1 MRRSVVVALALSMAA
16 LLCAA
21 APRLAHAQKPSA
33 KDLETAKNHFLSGA
47 SYYKE
52 GLYTDAIREFQRSYD
67 LSKKADILYNIAQCH
82 GKLGDDPTTVVF
94 LERYL
99 AEKPNAD
106 DKTAVEV
113 WIKNLKAKIAAAN
126 RPPEPSPSPTPSP
139 SASPEPSPSPSPLA
153 SPEPTPSP
161 SPSTTPDDELLLPR
175 TTTRVVQRDRGKTMR
190 LIGYI
195 TAGVGV
201 AMIGGGVFF
210 GIKAKQSADHLEA
223 YLLPPNL
230 GGVRGIYDQGAKD
243 IEDEGQQRE
252 KNSIILYSVGA
263 VVTVGG
269 GVLWYLGHRR
279 RSESVTITERQ
290 MSGPSVTSVTGMYVP
305 GGGGAMIQGQF

>member
-1 MRRSVVVALALSMAA
+1 MRRSVVVRLALALALSMAA
-16 LLCAA
+16 VLSTA

-113 WIKNLKAKIAAAN
+113 WIKNLKAKIAAAS
-126 RPPEPSPSPTPSP
+126 RPPEPSPTPSP

-161 SPSTTPDDELLLPR
+161 SPSASPDDDLLLPK
-175 TTTRVVQRDRGKTMR
+175 TTTRVVQRDRGKTTR

-201 AMIGGGVFF
+201 AMIGGGIFF
-210 GIKAKQSADHLEA
+210 GIKARQSADHLEA
-223 YLLPPNL
+223 YLLPPDQ

-279 RSESVTITERQ
+279 RAESVTITERQ
-290 MSGPSVTSVTGMYVP
+290 MSVTGMYVP
-305 GGGGAMIQGQF
+305 GGGGAVVQGQF